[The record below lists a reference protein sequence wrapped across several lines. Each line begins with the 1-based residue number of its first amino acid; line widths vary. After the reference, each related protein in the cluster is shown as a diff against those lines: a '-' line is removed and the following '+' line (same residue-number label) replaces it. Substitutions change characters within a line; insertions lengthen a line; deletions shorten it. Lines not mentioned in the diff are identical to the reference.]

1 MTIDFDEQ
9 EALYLSRKFPI
20 GSDPETAETVLKLIA
35 ELRETRARLKQC
47 ARERRWLA
55 DYLSA
60 NDGPDRRRH
69 AYEYLAMAAKYTK
82 AEEK

>member
-1 MTIDFDEQ
+1 MSIDLDEQ
-9 EALYLSRKFPI
+9 ESLYLSRKFPI
-20 GSDPETAETVLKLIA
+20 DGNPETMLKLIA
-35 ELRETRARLKQC
+35 ELRETRAKLKQC

-60 NDGPDRRRH
+60 KDGPDFRRH